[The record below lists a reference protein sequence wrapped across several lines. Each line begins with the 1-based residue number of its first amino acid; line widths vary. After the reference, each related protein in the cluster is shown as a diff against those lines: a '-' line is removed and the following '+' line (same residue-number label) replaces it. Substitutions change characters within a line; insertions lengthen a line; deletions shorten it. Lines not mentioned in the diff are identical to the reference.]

1 MTLILSL
8 IYAFELSL
16 CAGAPKIALANR
28 LFWEHRFLP
37 HGALLSEPFGLKS
50 AILVFWLGLYACV
63 ASLFMTLPGSTVV
76 ALNMIASFLLAI
88 FIIPARFTLE
98 HSYRQALNAKHSSS
112 DQERYRLILAS
123 CAQILVYAPAKTLI
137 RLHQISHLS
146 AHISPT
152 SVKNI
157 VSIPSAQVLA
167 ADYLPESAAWVPWSP
182 LFHRVVFG
190 HVKGQQEHLF
200 RIADENQQQ
209 KQKLCALASERDA
222 LLIKIENLEREAA
235 RSRAARK
242 AGALAAATGP
252 TRRLNFTDYAN
263 LDSEELNRLLQE
275 HSRALRMIQ
284 RVVDQNA
291 EEPPG
296 LFRGPPMGDPVSPC
310 DESACNSF

>member
-8 IYAFELSL
+8 IYAFELSR
-16 CAGAPKIALANR
+16 CAGAPKIPLANR
-28 LFWEHRFLP
+28 LFWENRFLP

-76 ALNMIASFLLAI
+76 ALNSMASFLLAI
-88 FIIPARFTLE
+88 FIILARFTLE
-98 HSYRQALNAKHSSS
+98 HSYRRALNAKHSSS

-123 CAQILVYAPAKTLI
+123 CAQILVYAPAKTLM
-137 RLHQISHLS
+137 RLHQIEHLS
-146 AHISPT
+146 AHIAPT
-152 SVKNI
+152 SVENI

-167 ADYLPESAAWVPWSP
+167 ADYLPESAAWIPWSP

-190 HVKGQQEHLF
+190 HVKAQQEHLF

-209 KQKLCALASERDA
+209 KETLCALASERDA
-222 LLIKIENLEREAA
+222 LLAKLENLEREAA

-242 AGALAAATGP
+242 SGALAAATGA

-263 LDSEELNRLLQE
+263 LDGEELTRLQQE
-275 HSRALRMIQ
+275 HSSALRMIQ
-284 RVVDQNA
+284 RVLDQNA

-296 LFRGPPMGDPVSPC
+296 LFRGQPWAIP
-310 DESACNSF
+310 

>member
-1 MTLILSL
+1 MTFILSL
-8 IYAFELSL
+8 IYAFELSR
-16 CAGAPKIALANR
+16 CASAPKIALANR
-28 LFWEHRFLP
+28 PFWENRYLP
-37 HGALLSEPFGLKS
+37 HGALLSEPFGLKP

-76 ALNMIASFLLAI
+76 ALNTMASFLLGI
-88 FIIPARFTLE
+88 FIILARFTLE
-98 HSYRQALNAKHSSS
+98 HSYRQVLNAKHSSS

-123 CAQILVYAPAKTLI
+123 CAQILVYAPPKTLM

-146 AHISPT
+146 AHITPT
-152 SVKNI
+152 SVENI

-167 ADYLPESAAWVPWSP
+167 ADYLPESAAWIPWSP

-190 HVKGQQEHLF
+190 HVKAQQEHLF

-209 KQKLCALASERDA
+209 KENLRALVSERDA
-222 LLIKIENLEREAA
+222 LLVTLENLEREAA

-242 AGALAAATGP
+242 SGALSASSGP

-263 LDSEELNRLLQE
+263 LDGEELNRLQQE
-275 HSRALRMIQ
+275 HSSALRMIQ
-284 RVVDQNA
+284 RVLDQNA

-296 LFRGPPMGDPVSPC
+296 LFRAQPMGDPVSPLT
-310 DESACNSF
+310 

>member
-8 IYAFELSL
+8 IYAFELSR
-16 CAGAPKIALANR
+16 CAGAPKIPLAHR
-28 LFWEHRFLP
+28 LWWENRFLP
-37 HGALLSEPFGLKS
+37 HGALLTDPFGLKP

-76 ALNMIASFLLAI
+76 ALNTMASLLLAI
-88 FIIPARFTLE
+88 FIILARFTLE

-123 CAQILVYAPAKTLI
+123 CAQILVYAPAKTLM
-137 RLHQISHLS
+137 RLHQINHLS
-146 AHISPT
+146 AHIAPT
-152 SVKNI
+152 LVENI

-167 ADYLPESAAWVPWSP
+167 ADYLPESAAWIPWSP

-190 HVKGQQEHLF
+190 HVKAQQEHLF

-209 KQKLCALASERDA
+209 KETLCALLSERDA
-222 LLIKIENLEREAA
+222 LLVTLENLEREAA

-242 AGALAAATGP
+242 SGALAASTGA

-263 LDSEELNRLLQE
+263 LDGEELNRLQHE
-275 HSRALRMIQ
+275 HSSALRMIQ
-284 RVVDQNA
+284 RVLDQNA

-296 LFRGPPMGDPVSPC
+296 LFRAQPMGDPVSPLT
-310 DESACNSF
+310 